1 MLGWCYSHR
10 SINFRNVHKPSSM
23 VTPSPILLELHLC
36 YKIRKTKDKR
46 KRMGGVV
53 GSVIEQAA
61 LSMDFHLYNVFLC
74 LFWDCLIIKPL
85 SIQVLYFLPI
95 YATQQFPATW
105 KFLALLSCNLNK
117 PGMLWY
123 HLRAHVSMRSIKYT
137 GAHAYMSNTNKITFE
152 THLYNSILEG
162 EKGIISQKT

>member
-1 MLGWCYSHR
+1 MSTSLQVWWHPPQFYLNYICVTGSGKQRTRGRGWGDWWR
-10 SINFRNVHKPSSM
+10 
-23 VTPSPILLELHLC
+23 
-36 YKIRKTKDKR
+36 
-46 KRMGGVV
+46 GVIV
-53 GSVIEQAA
+53 QAA
-61 LSMDFHLYNVFLC
+61 LSMDFHLYNVFLF

-105 KFLALLSCNLNK
+105 KFLALLSCDLNK

-137 GAHAYMSNTNKITFE
+137 GAHAYLSNTNKITFE
-152 THLYNSILEG
+152 THIF
-162 EKGIISQKT
+162 IIVSGGWKRDYITENIMKLN